1 MLLASLA
8 NGCSFALRLPSG
20 TKHSQEEIQTGSG
33 DGWIAGCDYERSRQE
48 HDPDSQGTQ
57 KEKND
62 ETNNSDRS
70 LRRWLSCSSGLMAP
84 PLARSEL
91 FVSSFFSFCVP
102 CESGSC

>member
-8 NGCSFALRLPSG
+8 NGCVRLLCDCRLARSIHKRKFRQG
-20 TKHSQEEIQTGSG
+20 LGMVGS
-33 DGWIAGCDYERSRQE
+33 
-48 HDPDSQGTQ
+48 PDATTNGRGKSMTPIHKGTQ

-84 PLARSEL
+84 PLARH
-91 FVSSFFSFCVP
+91 P
-102 CESGSC
+102 SGNAGQHYG